1 MGNVGAVD
9 LQANPHPLGERE
21 TCGEPLH
28 IRGIRAI
35 RGFRFWSWVYRLNPS
50 LRLGV
55 VAGSRGLSRGRAW
68 RDLHGCHLFR
78 SLPAFM
84 DIRKAV
90 ITAAGKTQHQLPLQT
105 LVDRDGQTKSAL
117 AIIIEEV
124 LSAGIESIA
133 VVIAPGNAAAFRD
146 AAGVHA
152 ERLTFI
158 EQARPLGYAH
168 AIHSSAGFTGDD
180 PFLLLVGD
188 HLYLSHTGQGC
199 AAQLVSLA
207 RAEKCAV
214 SAVQSTHESQLPY
227 YGAVGGRLADSARR
241 LYQVDTVLEKP
252 TPTEAEQHV
261 QVPGL
266 RAGYYLCFF
275 GMHVL
280 TPAVQ
285 RILAALFEKNAGRE
299 TGVHFRSALAQLADS
314 ERYLAAELDGRRYD
328 FGVKYGLLTAQL
340 ALALAGRDRDEVLR
354 GIVELMASD
363 KSAK

>member
-1 MGNVGAVD
+1 M
-9 LQANPHPLGERE
+9 E
-21 TCGEPLH
+21 
-28 IRGIRAI
+28 
-35 RGFRFWSWVYRLNPS
+35 
-50 LRLGV
+50 
-55 VAGSRGLSRGRAW
+55 
-68 RDLHGCHLFR
+68 
-78 SLPAFM
+78 
-84 DIRKAV
+84 IRKAV
-90 ITAAGKTQHQLPLQT
+90 ITAAGKTQHHLPLQT
-105 LVDRDGQTKSAL
+105 LVDRDGQTKAAL

-133 VVIAPGNAAAFRD
+133 VVIAPGNAAAFRE

-168 AIHSSAGFTGDD
+168 AIHSSAGFTGND

-199 AAQLVSLA
+199 AAQLVALA
-207 RAEKCAV
+207 HVEKCAV

-227 YGAVGGRLADSARR
+227 YGAVGGRLADAARR
-241 LYQVDTVLEKP
+241 LYHVDTVLEKP
-252 TPTEAEQHV
+252 TPTEAEQRII
-261 QVPGL
+261 VPGL

-280 TPAVQ
+280 TAAVH
-285 RILAALFEKNAGRE
+285 RVLAGMFEKNAGNE
-299 TGVHFRSALAQLADS
+299 QGVHLRAALAQIAGS
-314 ERYLAAELDGRRYD
+314 ERYLAAELEGRRYD

-354 GIVELMASD
+354 EIVELIATV
-363 KSAK
+363 KSSK